1 MGRRRF
7 CGDPR
12 IRTTFAFPKQD
23 ITILHSFL
31 KTVYEGD
38 DHAPSV
44 IVMPSKMPRV
54 THFFAFFSNEPTAP
68 KCERLFSSTSTQR
81 RLLKRAPR
89 AQCARTLYKRT
100 RIDRREK
107 RTRAG
112 VLRVRSTEK
121 PAQPHHQPALMHEP
135 FKQAMD
141 Q

>member
-44 IVMPSKMPRV
+44 IVMPSKLPV
-54 THFFAFFSNEPTAP
+54 LHFECRFLYQRSFFIKATRYRQS
-68 KCERLFSSTSTQR
+68 RY
-81 RLLKRAPR
+81 
-89 AQCARTLYKRT
+89 ARELH
-100 RIDRREK
+100 
-107 RTRAG
+107 
-112 VLRVRSTEK
+112 
-121 PAQPHHQPALMHEP
+121 P
-135 FKQAMD
+135 
-141 Q
+141 